1 MSNLY
6 QIYHESASNLAATM
20 VFKDEATCQIINGR
34 LSTLSIDVN
43 DADPKTWKYYLNLNG
58 QYHTTDKMMRV
69 TSMDTREVI
78 DFTRENMD
86 IHRDTWRAY
95 QYGSRYYNELI
106 TMYPKQDMLIHG
118 ILNPVDIDAAI
129 AAPDHTILYY
139 DTSLVE
145 ARETNL
151 IPKIQEMAYGLFIRW
166 AQDDYRINNS
176 LFVAARLAIFFMALP
191 GIIKGIRTGNCHTPF
206 VHSYHIQRY
215 LASFGPLDQ
224 YYAHMNDFQRLYFY
238 KNIRNILLNNGK
250 DEVFQ
255 NLVNK
260 TLTARKFPLARYT
273 LQHNDDTLLEN
284 LDPAIQY
291 ERTSVNGLH
300 SALGLDIKNTEQML
314 ELEASLTRSNAK
326 ETGFAL
332 DYIPAK
338 AVRSLSAEL
347 GTKVLESNM
356 VDMKE
361 SEPYTLADVLLNQWI
376 YFADTGA
383 YRYIVPLQLPNGGDS
398 FKLTTK
404 EAYIVYQYLYMKR
417 MGVNMD
423 VIPQISAKRVIR
435 PEPPTLEELRTVSTK
450 AITPTAFLTHAM
462 KGAIR
467 PSTYVSVDAF
477 LETCLKIQTQMLL
490 HRDLYVYRNDLF
502 QYAEL
507 QLATGRFYADI
518 PVDMDHGQ
526 DYNKWLRTRGLS
538 FEGYTPLE
546 LDEIMMS
553 IINQVTGLK
562 LRTSLTLEDVQKAML
577 GIMSQLSSYNV
588 QFVQKINQSAVVM
601 FDWGHV
607 RWHYSGGTAKHVLRL
622 PATLALPMELY
633 GRAKLYQAID
643 VSGVTIR
650 ALDQRSSHELS
661 MEIGVDF
668 ALSGINQRFASAIN
682 LGVNVDMVVPD
693 VIDLSIY
700 NGKDAIIPQ
709 PVPKSISDLFL
720 RTSTDDFVS
729 IR

>member
-1 MSNLY
+1 
-6 QIYHESASNLAATM
+6 
-20 VFKDEATCQIINGR
+20 
-34 LSTLSIDVN
+34 
-43 DADPKTWKYYLNLNG
+43 
-58 QYHTTDKMMRV
+58 
-69 TSMDTREVI
+69 
-78 DFTRENMD
+78 
-86 IHRDTWRAY
+86 
-95 QYGSRYYNELI
+95 
-106 TMYPKQDMLIHG
+106 
-118 ILNPVDIDAAI
+118 
-129 AAPDHTILYY
+129 
-139 DTSLVE
+139 
-145 ARETNL
+145 
-151 IPKIQEMAYGLFIRW
+151 
-166 AQDDYRINNS
+166 
-176 LFVAARLAIFFMALP
+176 
-191 GIIKGIRTGNCHTPF
+191 
-206 VHSYHIQRY
+206 
-215 LASFGPLDQ
+215 
-224 YYAHMNDFQRLYFY
+224 
-238 KNIRNILLNNGK
+238 
-250 DEVFQ
+250 
-255 NLVNK
+255 
-260 TLTARKFPLARYT
+260 
-273 LQHNDDTLLEN
+273 
-284 LDPAIQY
+284 
-291 ERTSVNGLH
+291 
-300 SALGLDIKNTEQML
+300 
-314 ELEASLTRSNAK
+314 
-326 ETGFAL
+326 
-332 DYIPAK
+332 
-338 AVRSLSAEL
+338 
-347 GTKVLESNM
+347 
-356 VDMKE
+356 
-361 SEPYTLADVLLNQWI
+361 
-376 YFADTGA
+376 
-383 YRYIVPLQLPNGGDS
+383 
-398 FKLTTK
+398 
-404 EAYIVYQYLYMKR
+404 
-417 MGVNMD
+417 
-423 VIPQISAKRVIR
+423 
-435 PEPPTLEELRTVSTK
+435 
-450 AITPTAFLTHAM
+450 
-462 KGAIR
+462 
-467 PSTYVSVDAF
+467 
-477 LETCLKIQTQMLL
+477 MLL

-538 FEGYTPLE
+538 FDGYTPLE